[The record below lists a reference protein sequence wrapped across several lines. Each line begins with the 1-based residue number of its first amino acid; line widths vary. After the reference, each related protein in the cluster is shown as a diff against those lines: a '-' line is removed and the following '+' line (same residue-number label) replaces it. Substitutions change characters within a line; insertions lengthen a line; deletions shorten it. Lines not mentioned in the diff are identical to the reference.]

1 MKYRKILFIIIC
13 YFAYTSSVSADLCDK
28 EHIKE
33 LKELANQVE
42 ANYEYLDYTEE
53 IKNNPEGEYPLNSY
67 LVSVNL
73 ISNELYIKYN
83 NYDYYYTNENNGL
96 IEFVVNSGKV
106 NFTVHSDTCAGHK
119 LRSVSLNLPKFNTY
133 FFKAECKELSEYE
146 LDICDPWY
154 QGTINDSYFYN
165 TVNKYLNVP
174 EKKETF
180 IDKVIKFYNDYQL
193 IIVGSVLLLILAI
206 IGVISYRKRSV
217 LE

>member
-1 MKYRKILFIIIC
+1 MRYKKILFIIIC
-13 YFAYTSSVSADLCDK
+13 CFVYTSSVSADLCDK

-42 ANYEYLDYTEE
+42 INYEYIDYTEE
-53 IKNNPEGEYPLNSY
+53 IKNNTEGEYPLNSY

-73 ISNELYIKYN
+73 ISSELYIKYN
-83 NYDYYYTNENNGL
+83 NYDYYYTNDNNGL

-106 NFTVHSDTCAGHK
+106 NLTINSDTCAGYK
-119 LRSVSLNLPKFNTY
+119 LRNVSLNLPKFNTY
-133 FFKAECKELSEYE
+133 SYRSECKELSEYE

-154 QGTINDSYFYN
+154 QGTINDNYFYN
-165 TVNKYLNVP
+165 IVNKYLNVP

-206 IGVISYRKRSV
+206 IGIISYRKRSV